1 MKRRKYFTVCLA
13 CCACMFAA
21 GLFLQSCSDAE
32 KASPAAQKAAEADI
46 AVAANA
52 DKDRV
57 LRGAPEKEHAE
68 PADEHEGHNHGPV
81 DAVQDE
87 KKQAENEDGHVAAK
101 DEHPEH
107 ADEHEG
113 HNHAAEASDLD
124 RPIDEMWAAKC
135 EHDILHYTC
144 DECRYELG
152 VVKLSPGVFGTES
165 EPGVVAA
172 TKVGRQQMPQ
182 SVPLTGE
189 VKAHENRTVNI
200 SSAVSGIVSKAAVAS
215 GQQVASGDLLLLI
228 DSPDIAGAKGDY
240 RRLLAS
246 LELAK
251 KAVQREERLFSKM
264 VSSQVDVETAK
275 AQLSQ
280 AVIERANARTKL
292 LNIGLSDEDISTL
305 ERAPLETITGLLAV
319 RAPHAGIV
327 LERAVSNGERVE
339 PGKNLL
345 LLSDLSQICVWA
357 DLKEDDLIRLNGSR
371 HNAAVEVESMA
382 SPGKVYKGTIDGI
395 SGIMNEQT
403 RTAQA
408 RITLDNPEGL
418 LKPGMFV
425 TIRLMLPGGG
435 DALAVPKVAVLAD
448 AGRTF
453 VFVHKE
459 GDYWIRR
466 PVSLG
471 ATFNGFVEIKD
482 GLSAGQ
488 KIIADG
494 SFLLKSDVL
503 RSKMGAGCAD

>member
-1 MKRRKYFTVCLA
+1 MKKRKKFIGLIASCIFI
-13 CCACMFAA
+13 FAA

-32 KASPAAQKAAEADI
+32 KASPAAQKAAASDV
-46 AVAANA
+46 AVAAKT
-52 DKDRV
+52 DKDRD
-57 LRGAPEKEHAE
+57 RHGSPEKEHAE
-68 PADEHEGHNHGPV
+68 HADEHEGHNHGPT
-81 DAVQDE
+81 DAV
-87 KKQAENEDGHVAAK
+87 K
-101 DEHPEH
+101 DEQKHEGNKDEQDSH
-107 ADEHEG
+107 AG
-113 HNHAAEASDLD
+113 HNHEAAESDLD

-135 EHDILHYTC
+135 EHGIIHYTC

-152 VVKLSPGVFGTES
+152 VVKLAPTLFGPESAPGVIAST
-165 EPGVVAA
+165 
-172 TKVGRQQMPQ
+172 TVGKQQMPR
-182 SVPLTGE
+182 SFPLTGE
-189 VKAHENRTVNI
+189 VKAHENMTVNI
-200 SSAVSGIVSKAAVAS
+200 SSAVSGIVSKAVVAS
-215 GQQVASGDLLLLI
+215 GQQVAKGDVLLLI
-228 DSPDIAGAKGDY
+228 DSPDIAEAKGNF
-240 RRLLAS
+240 RKLLAS

-280 AVIERANARTKL
+280 TVIERANARTKL
-292 LNIGLSDEDISTL
+292 LNLGLSDEDISAL
-305 ERAPLETITGLLAV
+305 EQAPLDTITGLLTI
-319 RAPHAGIV
+319 RAPHSGIV
-327 LERAVSNGERVE
+327 LERAVSNGERIE
-339 PGKNLL
+339 PGNNLL
-345 LLSDLSQICVWA
+345 LLSDLSQIGVWA
-357 DLKEDDLIRLNGSR
+357 DLKEDDLTRLNGNKQNLS
-371 HNAAVEVESMA
+371 VEVESIA
-382 SPGKVYKGTIDGI
+382 SPGKVYKGKIDSI

-408 RITLDNPEGL
+408 RITLNNPDGL

-425 TIRLMLPGGG
+425 TLRLMLPGGG

-466 PVSLG
+466 PVTLG
-471 ATFNGFVEIKD
+471 ATFNDSVEIKD
-482 GLSAGQ
+482 GLSVGQ